1 MRRRSRTRA
10 STNTCTYAS
19 TRPGDRSSCRRILSR
34 APGNSCAGGAAIGTT
49 GSSGRLTMVAS
60 VNRRLFLQL
69 MAAAALV
76 PEGRA
81 AEGLRVV
88 VAGAGIIGASIAWHL
103 AKLGASVTVIDRQGP
118 ATHASR
124 ASFAWIN
131 ASWSKQPQAY
141 HALNQAGVARWK
153 LLQPELGLPVR
164 WGGSLE
170 GNADPSQEKE
180 LASRVAEQMA
190 WGEQTRILAGGDL
203 AELEPNVDFT
213 SLRQVVYSANDG
225 ATNPIA
231 STQAFLDAA
240 TKLGTKVLYPCELTA
255 VILDGGRL
263 KAVVTSGGVIAADR
277 LVLATGAAADA
288 AKRFADWDFPQRDAP
303 GVTAVTAPMPRII
316 NRVLWMPKVHLHQ
329 RDDGRIVLGEE
340 DGPPASHADRL
351 AGHPNDFPSREIAL
365 QHAERILK
373 EAQRYVPDLTKVTF
387 ENIVIGWRP
396 MPLDG
401 YPVLGASPVH
411 PDVYLAVMHS
421 GVTLAPHV
429 GMLAAR
435 EIAEGVLA
443 DELKP
448 FRPDRKFVASTG
460 H

>member
-1 MRRRSRTRA
+1 MVAASLDRRRFLQFVAAIALAPESRA
-10 STNTCTYAS
+10 SS
-19 TRPGDRSSCRRILSR
+19 
-34 APGNSCAGGAAIGTT
+34 
-49 GSSGRLTMVAS
+49 
-60 VNRRLFLQL
+60 
-69 MAAAALV
+69 
-76 PEGRA
+76 
-81 AEGLRVV
+81 GLRVV

-103 AKLGASVTVIDRQGP
+103 AKAGASVTVIDRQGP

-131 ASWSKQPQAY
+131 ATWSKQPQAY

-153 LLQPELGLPVR
+153 LLQPELGLPVH

-170 GNADPSQEKE
+170 GNADPSKEKE

-190 WGEQTRILAGGDL
+190 WGEQARILAGGDL

-213 SLRQVVYSANDG
+213 SLRQVIYSANDG

-231 STQAFLDAA
+231 STQVFLDAA
-240 TKLGTKVLYPCELTA
+240 IALGAKLLYPCELVGVNLA
-255 VILDGGRL
+255 SGRL
-263 KAVVTSGGVIAADR
+263 KAVATSGGDIAADR
-277 LVLATGAAADA
+277 LVLATGAAADT
-288 AKRFADWDFPQRDAP
+288 AKRFADWDVPQRDAP
-303 GVTAVTAPMPRII
+303 GVTAATAPMPRII

-351 AGHPNDFPSREIAL
+351 SGHPNDFPSREIAL

-373 EAQRYVPDLTKVTF
+373 EAQRYVPDLTKVNF

-401 YPVLGASPVH
+401 YPVLGASPAR
-411 PDVYLAVMHS
+411 PDVYLSVMHS

-429 GMLAAR
+429 GLLAAQ
-435 EIAEGVLA
+435 EITQGALAE
-443 DELKP
+443 ELKP
-448 FRPDRKFVASTG
+448 YRPDRHFEPTTG

>member
-1 MRRRSRTRA
+1 MAAKLNRRR
-10 STNTCTYAS
+10 
-19 TRPGDRSSCRRILSR
+19 
-34 APGNSCAGGAAIGTT
+34 
-49 GSSGRLTMVAS
+49 
-60 VNRRLFLQL
+60 FLQFV
-69 MAAAALV
+69 AAVALA
-76 PEGRA
+76 PESRA

-103 AKLGASVTVIDRQGP
+103 AKTGARVTVIDRQGP

-131 ASWSKQPQAY
+131 ATWSKQPQAY

-170 GNADPSQEKE
+170 GNADASKEKE
-180 LASRVAEQMA
+180 LAIHVAEQMA
-190 WGEQTRILAGGDL
+190 WGEQTKILSGGDL

-213 SLRQVVYSANDG
+213 SLSQVVYSAHDG

-231 STQAFLDAA
+231 STQAFLGAA
-240 TKLGTKVLYPCELTA
+240 VALGAKLLYPCELTG
-255 VILDGGRL
+255 VNLEGGRL
-263 KAVVTSGGVIAADR
+263 KSVTTSGGNIAADR

-288 AKRFADWDFPQRDAP
+288 AKRFADWDVPLRDAP
-303 GVTAVTAPMPRII
+303 GATAVTAPMPPII

-329 RDDGRIVLGEE
+329 RDDGRIVLGED

-365 QHAERILK
+365 QHAARMLK
-373 EAQRYVPDLTKVTF
+373 EAQRYVPDLTAVNF

-396 MPLDG
+396 MPIDG
-401 YPVLGASPVH
+401 FPVLGASPSR
-411 PDVYLAVMHS
+411 PDVYLSVMHS
-421 GVTLAPHV
+421 GVTLAPQA
-429 GMLAAR
+429 GLLATK
-435 EIAEGVLA
+435 EIVEGALAE
-443 DELKP
+443 ELKP
-448 FRPDRKFVASTG
+448 FRPDRRFEPTTG

>member
-1 MRRRSRTRA
+1 MAAKLNRRR
-10 STNTCTYAS
+10 
-19 TRPGDRSSCRRILSR
+19 
-34 APGNSCAGGAAIGTT
+34 
-49 GSSGRLTMVAS
+49 
-60 VNRRLFLQL
+60 FLQFV
-69 MAAAALV
+69 AAVALA
-76 PEGRA
+76 PESRA

-103 AKLGASVTVIDRQGP
+103 AKTGARLTVIDRQGP

-131 ASWSKQPQAY
+131 ATWSKQPQAY

-170 GNADPSQEKE
+170 GNADASKEKE
-180 LASRVAEQMA
+180 LAIHVAEQMA
-190 WGEQTRILAGGDL
+190 WGEQTKILSGGDL

-213 SLRQVVYSANDG
+213 SLSQVVYSAHDG

-231 STQAFLDAA
+231 STQAFLGAA
-240 TKLGTKVLYPCELTA
+240 VALGAKLLYPCELTG
-255 VILDGGRL
+255 VNLEGGRL
-263 KAVVTSGGVIAADR
+263 KSVTTSGGNIAADR

-288 AKRFADWDFPQRDAP
+288 AKRFADWDVPLRDAP
-303 GVTAVTAPMPRII
+303 GATAVTAPMPPII

-329 RDDGRIVLGEE
+329 RDDGRIVLGED

-365 QHAERILK
+365 QHAARMLK
-373 EAQRYVPDLTKVTF
+373 EAQRYVPDLTAVNF

-396 MPLDG
+396 MPIDG
-401 YPVLGASPVH
+401 FPVLGASPSR
-411 PDVYLAVMHS
+411 PDVYLSVMHS
-421 GVTLAPHV
+421 GVTLAPQA
-429 GMLAAR
+429 GLLATK
-435 EIAEGVLA
+435 EIVEGALAE
-443 DELKP
+443 ELKP
-448 FRPDRKFVASTG
+448 FRPDRRFEPTTG